1 MLSFGFML
9 VGAVVMA
16 WPMQSLSHAS
26 CRFGSSAEFAAP
38 PSELHFCLGESN
50 TEALTAQKLAPWLGG
65 ASGFRSAGV
74 NFNVAMAPP
83 ELFALASPDDGDAV
97 LAIIEARI
105 PVADS
110 IAGAK
115 WFTQMAPL
123 TDSVWSDCASDGLGN
138 WQVCRHRYLPF
149 STGPRLIETIRF
161 SRAPLLAADTT
172 ARFYVTH
179 SKCLTLE
186 GDC

>member
-1 MLSFGFML
+1 MLSFWVML
-9 VGAVVMA
+9 VGAGGMS
-16 WPMQSLSHAS
+16 WPMQSLPHAP

-50 TEALTAQKLAPWLGG
+50 TSALSTQKLAKWLGG

-74 NFNVAMAPP
+74 TFTVSMVPP
-83 ELFALASPDDGDAV
+83 ELFSLASPDDGDPV
-97 LAIIEARI
+97 LALIEART

-110 IAGAK
+110 LAGAK

-123 TDSVWSDCASDGLGN
+123 TDTTWSDCTRDGLDN
-138 WQVCRHRYLPF
+138 WQVCRHRHLPF
-149 STGPRLIETIRF
+149 STGQRLIESIRF

-172 ARFYVTH
+172 ARFYVSY
-179 SKCLTLE
+179 SKCLALE
-186 GDC
+186 GYC